1 MFGRSNGSEE
11 WLVRDQAGFAR
22 CLGLQPVELARQM
35 TEHDL
40 RTAARSPSSCPS
52 TTCPA
57 PTGRMCRTGRKSRC
71 TCAATSA
78 YGGTRRRRRFGS
90 CISTAPAWRL
100 RTARVALRWS
110 LRGTHSGFGHFGPPS
125 GAPVYV
131 MGPSH
136 AQIVDGRIAAE
147 WLLTD
152 EVAIWTQILA
162 YQKT

>member
-1 MFGRSNGSEE
+1 M
-11 WLVRDQAGFAR
+11 
-22 CLGLQPVELARQM
+22 
-35 TEHDL
+35 
-40 RTAARSPSSCPS
+40 
-52 TTCPA
+52 
-57 PTGRMCRTGRKSRC
+57 
-71 TCAATSA
+71 
-78 YGGTRRRRRFGS
+78 
-90 CISTAPAWRL
+90 
-100 RTARVALRWS
+100 ALRWS